1 MLTEKTKTK
10 KMNLERHYHHRIVE
24 TYCKHHREKTIPKNC
39 EWISSDVITF
49 KLVYW
54 ALKNVCALTDY
65 KMSDFKI
72 NKRSIIYNKPKQRR

>member
-1 MLTEKTKTK
+1 
-10 KMNLERHYHHRIVE
+10 MNLERHYHHRIVE

-65 KMSDFKI
+65 KISDFKI
-72 NKRSIIYNKPKQRR
+72 NKRSIHYNKPKQRR

>member
-1 MLTEKTKTK
+1 
-10 KMNLERHYHHRIVE
+10 MNLERHYHHRIVE

-65 KMSDFKI
+65 KMSYFKI
-72 NKRSIIYNKPKQRR
+72 NKRSIIYNNQNKDE